1 MGSQFESQRWAH
13 RRHWPVWTLAW
24 IRNTCQRNRI
34 RWCGFVMWCAS
45 LLVRYKEF
53 YTWCYNWPLFLY
65 GNPCQPHLLLPLRNP
80 ARNNSWRIC
89 VTVFTAVELH
99 SKIRRTIF
107 FYFEYSSKDPD
118 PKIRWESVLDFF
130 IAQDF
135 FLWFL
140 PFFLA
145 FYKTLLYL
153 QYTTGL
159 SYNASLTI
167 IYWEHTTNKA

>member
-80 ARNNSWRIC
+80 AKKQQLKNLCHGFHSSGITFKDQKDNFF
-89 VTVFTAVELH
+89 FTLNIAQ
-99 SKIRRTIF
+99 KIPIPQSVGKAFWIFLSHKIF
-107 FYFEYSSKDPD
+107 FC
-118 PKIRWESVLDFF
+118 
-130 IAQDF
+130 DF
-135 FLWFL
+135 FL
-140 PFFLA
+140 FFWH
-145 FYKTLLYL
+145 FTKHYSTYNTPQDSVTIRHL
-153 QYTTGL
+153 Q
-159 SYNASLTI
+159 
-167 IYWEHTTNKA
+167 